1 MFRIGP
7 TARGSSTGKRY
18 IGGSIKLYQGECVI
32 ESKPYSKG
40 LEGVV
45 ADETRICKIDGI
57 SGKLYYRGY
66 SIEDLAAYS
75 NYEEVCYLLL
85 YEQLPTIAEL
95 KNFSQRMRQSRHLV
109 QPVLDM
115 IKSFP
120 ASAHPMELL
129 QSSVSYLSG
138 YVKHRIEHSATC
150 NCRDTLYQISQL
162 ASVVAMYGRYR
173 EKKEYVTPRMD
184 LSHGANFLYMLNGTE
199 PDSLEGEIMDKCLLI
214 HAEHDFNASTFAA
227 RVVASTLSTCY
238 CSISSAIGALY
249 GSLHGGANQ
258 RVIEMVEEIGDKNN
272 VAVWMDR
279 AFAQKRKVMGM
290 GHREYKAKDPRANI
304 IQEFLI
310 QLSEKKKDF
319 RYYEILQEV
328 EKVFRSKMETV
339 GKPIYPNVDFY
350 SGTVY
355 RLLGI
360 PSILFTPIF
369 AMGRVAGWL
378 AHILEQRSDN
388 RIYRPESLWAGPE
401 PRSYTPIEKR

>member
-1 MFRIGP
+1 M
-7 TARGSSTGKRY
+7 
-18 IGGSIKLYQGECVI
+18 

-40 LEGVV
+40 LEGVI
-45 ADETRICKIDGI
+45 ADESGICKIDGTK
-57 SGKLYYRGY
+57 GKLYYRGY

-75 NYEEVCYLLL
+75 NYEEVSYLLL
-85 YEQLPTIAEL
+85 YEKLPTAPEL
-95 KNFSQRMRQSRHLV
+95 KDFSQRMRESRPLV

-115 IKSFP
+115 IRNFP
-120 ASAHPMELL
+120 TSAHPMELL
-129 QSSVSYLSG
+129 QSCISYLSG

-150 NCRDTLYQISQL
+150 NCRDTLYQVSQL
-162 ASVVAMYGRYR
+162 SSVVATYGRYR
-173 EKKEYVTPRMD
+173 EGKEYVPPRMD
-184 LSHGANFLYMLNGTE
+184 LSHGANFLYMLHGTE
-199 PDSLEGEIMDKCLLI
+199 PDPLEGEIMDKCLLL

-258 RVIEMVEEIGDKNN
+258 RVVEMAEEIGDKNN
-272 VAVWMDR
+272 VAPWMEK
-279 AFAQKRKVMGM
+279 AFAHKRKVMGM

-304 IQEFLI
+304 IQQYLV
-310 QLSEKKKDF
+310 QLSEKNRDF

-328 EKVFRSKMETV
+328 EKVFRGKMETT

-350 SGTVY
+350 SGAVY

-360 PSILFTPIF
+360 PAILFTPIF

-388 RIYRPESLWAGPE
+388 RIYRPESLWTGPE
-401 PRSYTPIEKR
+401 PRAYVPIEKR

>member
-1 MFRIGP
+1 MENK
-7 TARGSSTGKRY
+7 A
-18 IGGSIKLYQGECVI
+18 
-32 ESKPYSKG
+32 YSKG

-45 ADETRICKIDGI
+45 ADESRICKIDGTK
-57 SGKLYYRGY
+57 GKLYYRGY

-75 NYEEVCYLLL
+75 NYEEVCYMLL
-85 YEQLPTIAEL
+85 YEKLPIAAEL
-95 KNFSQRMRQSRHLV
+95 KDFSQRMRESRPLV
-109 QPVLDM
+109 PPVLDM
-115 IKSFP
+115 IRSFP

-150 NCRDTLYQISQL
+150 NCRDTLSQVSQL
-162 ASVVAMYGRYR
+162 AGVVAAYGRYR
-173 EKKEYVTPRMD
+173 ENKEYVAPRMD
-184 LSHGANFLYMLNGTE
+184 LSHGANFLYMLHGTE
-199 PDSLEGEIMDKCLLI
+199 PEPLEGEIMDKCLLI

-258 RVIEMVEEIGDKNN
+258 RVIEMAEEIGDKNN
-272 VAVWMDR
+272 VAAWMEK
-279 AFAQKRKVMGM
+279 ALAQKRKVMGM

-304 IQEFLI
+304 IQNYLV
-310 QLSEKKKDF
+310 QLSEKKQDF

-328 EKVFRSKMETV
+328 EKVFRGKMETA

-350 SGTVY
+350 SGAVY

-360 PSILFTPIF
+360 PAILFTPIF
-369 AMGRVAGWL
+369 AVGRVAGWL

-388 RIYRPESLWAGPE
+388 RIYRPESLWTGPE
-401 PRSYTPIEKR
+401 PRDYIPIEKR

>member
-1 MFRIGP
+1 
-7 TARGSSTGKRY
+7 
-18 IGGSIKLYQGECVI
+18 
-32 ESKPYSKG
+32 
-40 LEGVV
+40 
-45 ADETRICKIDGI
+45 
-57 SGKLYYRGY
+57 
-66 SIEDLAAYS
+66 
-75 NYEEVCYLLL
+75 
-85 YEQLPTIAEL
+85 
-95 KNFSQRMRQSRHLV
+95 
-109 QPVLDM
+109 
-115 IKSFP
+115 
-120 ASAHPMELL
+120 MELL

-150 NCRDTLYQISQL
+150 NCRDTLYQVSQL
-162 ASVVAMYGRYR
+162 ASVVATYGRYR
-173 EKKEYVTPRMD
+173 GKKEYVTPRMD

-199 PDSLEGEIMDKCLLI
+199 PDSLEGEIMDKCLLL

-272 VAVWMDR
+272 VAPWMEK
-279 AFAQKRKVMGM
+279 AFAKKRKVMGM
-290 GHREYKAKDPRANI
+290 GHREYKAKDPRASI
-304 IQEFLI
+304 IQKFLI

-350 SGTVY
+350 SGAVY

-360 PSILFTPIF
+360 PAILFTPIF

-378 AHILEQRSDN
+378 AHILEQRSNN
-388 RIYRPESLWAGPE
+388 RIYRPESLWTGPE
-401 PRSYTPIEKR
+401 PRSYIQIEKR

>member
-1 MFRIGP
+1 MENK
-7 TARGSSTGKRY
+7 A
-18 IGGSIKLYQGECVI
+18 
-32 ESKPYSKG
+32 YSKG

-45 ADETRICKIDGI
+45 ADESRICKIDGAN
-57 SGKLYYRGY
+57 GKLYYRGY

-75 NYEEVCYLLL
+75 NYEEVCSLLL
-85 YEQLPTIAEL
+85 YEKLPTAAEL
-95 KNFSQRMRQSRHLV
+95 KDFSRRMRESRPLV
-109 QPVLDM
+109 PPVLDM
-115 IKSFP
+115 IRSFP

-150 NCRDTLYQISQL
+150 NCRDTLSQVSQL
-162 ASVVAMYGRYR
+162 AGVVAAYSRYR
-173 EKKEYVTPRMD
+173 ENKEYVAPRMD
-184 LSHGANFLYMLNGTE
+184 LSHGANFLYILHGTE
-199 PDSLEGEIMDKCLLI
+199 PDPLEGEIMDKCLLL

-258 RVIEMVEEIGDKNN
+258 RVIEMAEEIGDKNN
-272 VAVWMDR
+272 VAAWMEK
-279 AFAQKRKVMGM
+279 ALGQKRKVMGM

-304 IQEFLI
+304 IQKYLV
-310 QLSEKKKDF
+310 QLSEKKQDF

-328 EKVFRSKMETV
+328 EKVFRDKMETA

-350 SGTVY
+350 SGAVY

-360 PSILFTPIF
+360 PDILFTPIF
-369 AMGRVAGWL
+369 AIGRVAGWL

-388 RIYRPESLWAGPE
+388 RIYRPESLWTGPE
-401 PRSYTPIEKR
+401 PRDYIPIEKR